1 MLTFINLCA
10 SSKFGFSWGDFTPS
24 ERKISNTVCKYSC
37 LILPSS
43 STKCELCKFKIC
55 VFLVGFKHACFILN
69 GHFYFF

>member
-1 MLTFINLCA
+1 MLTLGNLCE

-24 ERKISNTVCKYSC
+24 GPNTVPKYSC

-55 VFLVGFKHACFILN
+55 VFLVGFTHACFILN
-69 GHFYFF
+69 GHFYF

>member
-1 MLTFINLCA
+1 MLTFGYLCA
-10 SSKFGFSWGDFTPS
+10 SSNLAFPGVTSS
-24 ERKISNTVCKYSC
+24 HLNAISNTVPKYSC

-55 VFLVGFKHACFILN
+55 VFFVGFKHACFILN